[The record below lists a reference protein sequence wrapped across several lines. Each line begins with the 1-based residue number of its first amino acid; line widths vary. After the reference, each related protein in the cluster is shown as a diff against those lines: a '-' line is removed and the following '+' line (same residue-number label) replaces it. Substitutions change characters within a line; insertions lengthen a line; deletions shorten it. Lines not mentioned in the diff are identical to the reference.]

1 MLIGR
6 NAARSICPTSL
17 TNLKVFNQC
26 KICHPDRS
34 VAQWRDLRFLFT
46 VRRGR
51 SNLLHVV
58 FDSFDRV
65 AKDLLQAHGSR
76 TVGLSEVF
84 VDLIPVIH
92 PWTGK
97 AD

>member
-6 NAARSICPTSL
+6 NAARFICPTSL

-26 KICHPDRS
+26 KTCHPDRS
-34 VAQWRDLRFLFT
+34 AAERRDLRFLFT

-51 SNLLHVV
+51 LRLLHFV
-58 FDSFDRV
+58 FDSLDRV
-65 AKDLLQAHGSR
+65 AKDLLQTHGSQ
-76 TVGLSEVF
+76 TVSLSEVF
-84 VDLIPVIH
+84 VDLVPVIH
-92 PWTGK
+92 PRSRK